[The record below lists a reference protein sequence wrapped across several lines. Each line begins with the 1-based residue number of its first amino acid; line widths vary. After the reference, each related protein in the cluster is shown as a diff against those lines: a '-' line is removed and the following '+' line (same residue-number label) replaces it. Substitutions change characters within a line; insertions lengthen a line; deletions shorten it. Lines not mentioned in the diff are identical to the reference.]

1 MPEPDEALLWA
12 REDCGEAFR
21 RFKPHLSEAILNGDW
36 DDEAGVRLIAHGYR
50 AGAAAS
56 EARIKADDLLA
67 WLEQH
72 PELELS
78 WGDVGD
84 VSEGS
89 WRVHAQ
95 HGGVNDREWRLV
107 DVGRTPTEALT
118 NARVQLKEDD
128 Q

>member
-1 MPEPDEALLWA
+1 MGEPDEALLWA
-12 REDCGEAFR
+12 KRHKQISASM
-21 RFKPHLSEAILNGDW
+21 HSTL
-36 DDEAGVRLIAHGYR
+36 AHGYR

-56 EARIKADDLLA
+56 EARIKAGDLLA

-78 WGDVGD
+78 WGDVDD

-118 NARVQLKEDD
+118 NARALLKETD